1 MEEINIDDENFNGME
16 CIIKFIL
23 ILDNSSK
30 RIYTIY
36 YTDEYKTL
44 ESQLDFELRLSKIT
58 TKYSVEKNEVDI
70 FNYEK
75 YNIICKIE
83 KEIAI
88 FIGQDEDD
96 NEILLQEFFSM
107 FETQLFNF
115 IGENLSREKILNNY
129 KEIVMLIDEMVIGG
143 VILNIDEHSLYDRIK
158 NSDKKEKKEQSK
170 GGGLISGFFGYFPGK
185 SSNNQT
191 PSEQKKEEQ
200 ESNNILGGLM
210 SSARGYLRKN
220 IEYWHSFKIKSIFI
234 KLIYISKV
242 FNKII

>member
-1 MEEINIDDENFNGME
+1 MDEININNENFEGMA

-170 GGGLISGFFGYFPGK
+170 GGGLISGFFGYFTGK

-220 IEYWHSFKIKSIFI
+220 IEY
-234 KLIYISKV
+234 
-242 FNKII
+242 

>member
-1 MEEINIDDENFNGME
+1 MDDININNENFEGMA

-75 YNIICKIE
+75 YNIICKID

-115 IGENLSREKILNNY
+115 VGENLSREKILNNY
-129 KEIVMLIDEMVIGG
+129 KEIVMLIDEMVVGG

-170 GGGLISGFFGYFPGK
+170 GGGLISGFFGYFTGK

-220 IEYWHSFKIKSIFI
+220 IEY
-234 KLIYISKV
+234 
-242 FNKII
+242 